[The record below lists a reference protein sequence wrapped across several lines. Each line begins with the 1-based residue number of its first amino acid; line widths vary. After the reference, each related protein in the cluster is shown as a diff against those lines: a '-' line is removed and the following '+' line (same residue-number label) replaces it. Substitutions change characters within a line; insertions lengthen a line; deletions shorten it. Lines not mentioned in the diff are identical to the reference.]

1 MASVLR
7 GKKIKMQAAK
17 LQDLIMQLS
26 KRLIMRTNMKLSKA
40 EKIKRRVERQ
50 AKKFVEENND
60 YQRSELPVKGD
71 GQWILFRWPV
81 LTHSSCNL
89 IYKNLLQQHISMKT
103 NDKKAPACPVHL
115 LYLMHKM
122 IPLSFLMA
130 GNPFMNPLNI

>member
-1 MASVLR
+1 MFSRGKRQKASVLR

-71 GQWILFRWPV
+71 GQWILFRWPI
-81 LTHSSCNL
+81 LTYSSC
-89 IYKNLLQQHISMKT
+89 K
-103 NDKKAPACPVHL
+103 
-115 LYLMHKM
+115 
-122 IPLSFLMA
+122 
-130 GNPFMNPLNI
+130 

>member
-1 MASVLR
+1 
-7 GKKIKMQAAK
+7 MQAAK

-26 KRLIMRTNMKLSKA
+26 KRLIMRTNKKLIKA

-50 AKKFVEENND
+50 AKKVSEQNND

-89 IYKNLLQQHISMKT
+89 IKHLLHNHRISMKI
-103 NDKKAPACPVHL
+103 NDKRAPACPVHL
-115 LYLMHKM
+115 PYLMHKM

-130 GNPFMNPLNI
+130 GEYS

>member
-1 MASVLR
+1 MFSRGKRQEASVLR

-26 KRLIMRTNMKLSKA
+26 KRLIMRTKMKLSKA

-50 AKKFVEENND
+50 TKKVAEQNND

-81 LTHSSCNL
+81 LSHNSCNS
-89 IYKNLLQQHISMKT
+89 IT
-103 NDKKAPACPVHL
+103 FFAPPTH
-115 LYLMHKM
+115 
-122 IPLSFLMA
+122 
-130 GNPFMNPLNI
+130 

>member
-1 MASVLR
+1 
-7 GKKIKMQAAK
+7 
-17 LQDLIMQLS
+17 
-26 KRLIMRTNMKLSKA
+26 MRTNKKLIKA

-89 IYKNLLQQHISMKT
+89 IKKNLLHHHHISMKI
-103 NDKKAPACPVHL
+103 NDKRAPACPVHL
-115 LYLMHKM
+115 PYLMHKM

-130 GNPFMNPLNI
+130 GNHS